1 MPKVCPHC
9 RQKEFKNMP
18 IWEYCKPED
27 REAMIDQIVEAV
39 EAAHAL
45 KNMEATNHEPI

>member
-9 RQKEFKNMP
+9 REKLREEFKNMP

-27 REAMIDQIVEAV
+27 REEMIDQIVEAV

-45 KNMEATNHEPI
+45 KNAHEPI